1 MSINIVMPF
10 IEAINPEIFSEPKN
24 VNYKDV
30 GKNSSFEEKMKELN
44 SFNLIPMEVKSTI
57 DKVSEIGEVHNN
69 GGLKSTIEIIINK
82 LNDYQDRLSEI
93 IKETSNNRRKF
104 TAQQLLAFQAEM
116 HRITYQI
123 ELVSKLIEQFT
134 NGLKTTLQ
142 TQI

>member
-10 IEAINPEIFSEPKN
+10 IEAINAEIFSEPKN

-44 SFNLIPMEVKSTI
+44 SFNLIPMEAKSTV
-57 DKVSEIGEVHNN
+57 DKVSEIGKVHNN
-69 GGLKSTIEIIINK
+69 DGLKSTIEIIIKK
-82 LNDYQDRLSEI
+82 LNDYQNRLSEI